1 VFSFKEGKIMLK
13 FIVSSLLAVAAS
25 VSIAAVEVAGIKFED
40 TVSANGQE
48 LTLNGAGVRS
58 RFMVK
63 VYAAGL
69 YVSQKSSNGK
79 AIVEAKTAR
88 RVQMVMLRD
97 LSADQLADALKD
109 GIDNNASQA
118 ELDAIKAEIESLLN
132 IMRGMKE
139 AKKTQVIALDFSADG
154 KTTVSVNGT
163 ARGNVASEPL
173 QRALLKIWLGDKPIQ
188 NDLKSAMLGQS

>member
-1 VFSFKEGKIMLK
+1 MLK
-13 FIVSSLLAVAAS
+13 IIVSTLVALAAGAS
-25 VSIAAVEVAGIKFED
+25 FAAVEVAGVKFED
-40 TVSANGQE
+40 TVSASGQE

-69 YVSQKSSNGK
+69 YVSQKTSSGK
-79 AIVEAKTAR
+79 AIVDAKTAR
-88 RVQMVMLRD
+88 RIQMVMLRD
-97 LSADQLADALKD
+97 LGADQLADALKD

-118 ELDAIKAEIESLLN
+118 ELDAIKAEIDSLLN
-132 IMRGMKE
+132 IMRAMKE
-139 AKKTQVIALDFSADG
+139 AKKGQVIALDFAADG

>member
-1 VFSFKEGKIMLK
+1 MLK
-13 FIVSSLLAVAAS
+13 LFAGALLSLVATAALAS
-25 VSIAAVEVAGIKFED
+25 VEVAGIKFED
-40 TVSANGQE
+40 KVSAGGQE
-48 LTLNGAGVRS
+48 LVLNGAGVRT
-58 RFMVK
+58 RFVVK

-69 YVSQKSSNGK
+69 YVSQKSSNAK
-79 AIVEAKTAR
+79 AIVDAKTAR

-118 ELDAIKAEIESLLN
+118 ELDAIKAEVESLLN

-154 KTTVSVNGT
+154 KTTVSVNGA

-173 QRALLKIWLGDKPIQ
+173 QRALLKIWLGEKPIQ